1 MIEKE
6 STGYILQAKDKH
18 RHKNWHKRQQR
29 WQQARHE
36 MDPYFQ
42 EYLAQVAKEKQQ
54 KRGL

>member
-6 STGYILQAKDKH
+6 LTGYILQTKDNH
-18 RHKNWHKRQQR
+18 RRKYWHKRQQR

-42 EYLAQVAKEKQQ
+42 EYLAQAAKEKQQ